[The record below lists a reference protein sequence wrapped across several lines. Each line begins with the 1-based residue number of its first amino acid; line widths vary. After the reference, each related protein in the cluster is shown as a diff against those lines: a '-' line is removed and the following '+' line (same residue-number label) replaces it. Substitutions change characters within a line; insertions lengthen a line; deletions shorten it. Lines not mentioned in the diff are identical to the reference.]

1 MRGIIEN
8 LSELSDSKEM
18 LHMKPPAFGIV
29 FIYLLMA
36 ILCAGAIWSYFG
48 EVDIVVKA
56 KGIVRPQEGISTLTS
71 KSSGKI
77 TSLNFKNG
85 DKVKTGDII
94 MILENDSLLVNQ
106 ESMEKEYMK
115 IKRERDLSNRFLTYL
130 TNGTNGFNPSSEADY
145 YQRFSKYLM
154 DVDKIESTIEG
165 LENKIKRLEE
175 ELKGQSLLI
184 EAMSTGT
191 HQLENQPTYKLM
203 YQDYCYTLKSLQ
215 VDYENQLK
223 QLEIQNDL
231 YQAGTIPFN
240 EFQNAQIKVDGALL
254 ALEKFKNESS
264 LSANQNLEH
273 SNQALVELRI
283 ELDKLK
289 PKETNQSPA
298 AYLQSE
304 MTIALHNAIKDYDN
318 QISILKGSLEKNKL
332 EIQNS
337 VIKSEI
343 GGIINFNQYFAT
355 GDVVHSGLEIGKV
368 LSPTAQNFQ
377 VQLQVLNRDIRQLQ
391 KHDTVKFRLDAL
403 PYKEYGTLEGHITY
417 ISSDSILDTA
427 SGISYYTV
435 EASIENKPLK
445 SYKNKEAHIK
455 VGMTLEGHVITQRKK
470 ILWHLLELLNLM

>member
-18 LHMKPPAFGIV
+18 LHMKAPAFGII

-36 ILCAGAIWSYFG
+36 ILCGGAIWSYFG

-77 TSLNFKNG
+77 IRLNFKNG
-85 DKVKTGDII
+85 DRVKAGDII
-94 MILENDSLLVNQ
+94 MVLENDSLLVNQ
-106 ESMEKEYMK
+106 EAMEKEYMK

-130 TNGTNGFNPSSEADY
+130 TSGTNGFNPSSEADY
-145 YQRFSKYLM
+145 HQRFSKYQM
-154 DVDKIESTIEG
+154 DVDKIESSIED
-165 LENKIKRLEE
+165 LESKIKHLEE

-184 EAMSTGT
+184 EAMSTGI
-191 HQLENQPTYKLM
+191 QKLENQPTYKLM
-203 YQDYCYTLKSLQ
+203 YQDYCYTQKSLQ

-223 QLEIQNDL
+223 QLEIQKEL
-231 YQAGTIPFN
+231 YQAGSIPFN

-264 LSANQNLEH
+264 LSASKNLENT
-273 SNQALVELRI
+273 NQALKELKLER
-283 ELDKLK
+283 DKLK
-289 PKETNQSPA
+289 PKESNQSPS

-304 MTIALHNAIKDYDN
+304 MTIALHSAIKDFDN

-337 VIKSEI
+337 IIKSEI
-343 GGIINFNQYFAT
+343 DGIINFNQYFAS

-368 LSPTAQNFQ
+368 LSPTGQNFK
-377 VQLQVLNRDIRQLQ
+377 VQLQVLNRDIRQLREN
-391 KHDTVKFRLDAL
+391 DTVKFRLDAL